1 MRYKT
6 APPTLARDSI
16 PRDSMPGRIALLGP
30 QHPEPNLAA
39 LLDRW
44 EVRGP
49 VGVVSAGWRYD
60 ESHLGPLAAA
70 IKRPLV
76 HLPLYRWFDDLSHH
90 EPALA
95 EEWHQRQQR
104 ISALKRAYQIELR
117 GVAAVL
123 EELETRA
130 IHDRGIQAEEIA
142 YARAAV
148 RTLDRRVLQ
157 RLDEVR
163 AGFPRS
169 LRPWELPEVAALH
182 DKARVWL
189 RDCEALLVAGGH
201 VAILL
206 NRMVFFGL
214 DDLAREL
221 LARGGALAA
230 WSGGAMVCSERIV
243 LFYDDPPEGTGNP
256 EVLDRGLGLFPGL
269 TLFPHARR
277 RLRLDDADRI
287 HRLAT
292 RMHPARCLT
301 LDNGA
306 CVEVRVDGAEATV
319 HDHGLAGSAVELRT
333 DGSLHP
339 LPGPVAP

>member
-1 MRYKT
+1 
-6 APPTLARDSI
+6 
-16 PRDSMPGRIALLGP
+16 MPGRIVLLGP
-30 QHPEPNLAA
+30 QHPEPNLPA
-39 LLDRW
+39 LLDRLG
-44 EVRGP
+44 VDGP
-49 VGVVSAGWRYD
+49 LGVVSAGWRHD
-60 ESHLGPLAAA
+60 ESHLGPLSAAVH
-70 IKRPLV
+70 RPLV
-76 HLPLYRWFDDLSHH
+76 HLPLYRWFEELSQH

-104 ISALKRAYQIELR
+104 IAALKRAYQIELR
-117 GVAAVL
+117 GVAHVL

-130 IHDRGIQAEEIA
+130 IHDKGIQAEEIA

-182 DKARVWL
+182 ERARAWL
-189 RDCEALLVAGGH
+189 ADCQGLLVAGGH

-214 DDLAREL
+214 DDLSREL
-221 LARGGALAA
+221 LQRGGMVAA

-243 LFYDDPPEGTGNP
+243 LFYDDPPEGSGDP
-256 EVLDRGLGLFPGL
+256 EVLDRGLCLFPGL
-269 TLFPHARR
+269 ALFPHARR
-277 RLRLDDADRI
+277 RLRLDDPDRV

-292 RMHPARCLT
+292 RLHPARCLT

-306 CVEVRVDGAEATV
+306 CVEVLPAAEGCALVDLGV
-319 HDHGLAGSAVELRT
+319 DSSARELRA
-333 DGSLHP
+333 DGT
-339 LPGPVAP
+339 VAPLDDAPGGPP